1 MIKSRLPIYLVVAAT
16 LGVQLPVQMQ
26 TPARADVFEGQKLP
40 YNLQGRQPAPIDFE
54 KHTSGIEEFLKPA
67 TTGTTYV
74 TPVTLHGVKI
84 PGLAS
89 KTVDTLGFNNFVIV
103 NDPKHT
109 RMADLYRDNRL
120 AGKANFVTTDC
131 ILHPYIAF
139 TNRVLA
145 DSTENHFAPDLKHLL
160 VAMLEQSAI
169 DYNGTDDKE
178 VREDIEKNIAFL
190 GVAIKL
196 LDPGFEMLNLGR
208 VRTLV
213 EHDLRNIHSGN
224 KGISDIF
231 DREED
236 MKRYRP
242 VGWYKSSEKLAN
254 FYKAREWLS
263 RMSFPISDINAGMS
277 TNKSNSFR
285 RSVLLFRALEL
296 GRVDGKPALDQWE
309 RIKKELALLA
319 PEPLTYRDRV
329 LYPTDYKT
337 VFKNDANNLR
347 DTLNGLSEPFYRTKL
362 LLAVRRQKPVNLG
375 STSIFDMS
383 GNSSAREASA
393 VFRLFPITGDPEIE
407 WMQSVARIYPSEQE
421 GGTWF
426 PVCLADLSAWGA
438 PQAVNILAENPGTLD
453 PGFNKT
459 YGELFRSIVEKNS
472 GDSKAIPSRRWMLFA
487 NYFRG
492 FPDATQAALRG
503 DLWLTHRLE
512 SAYAAWLASV
522 TLIAPPAVSTATVGG
537 VTAPLKA
544 EVPPGAAATS
554 TRAPVAHQASALG
567 QAPASASGQAQQ
579 SHAQSAPPAQSAQP
593 AAASAPG
600 TPAAVKPRQGPTDYH
615 VLEPDAAMFAS
626 IQADANQLMKA
637 LTELGYLQP
646 YQKHRFADFV
656 RLSARLQA
664 IAEAQSTGRPMAPAD
679 KALLG
684 NIDMVLDKV
693 DVPLPTVL
701 PFAGGTIDPQTRQ
714 HPGAGFNIALGR
726 PGYLHVIVQN
736 PRTGEWTLARGAV
749 YSYYEFSGEP
759 VSDIDWQRMLS
770 NTQARPPAWTR
781 QFNILQ
787 PRIPT
792 EQTATKSAT
801 P

>member
-1 MIKSRLPIYLVVAAT
+1 MIASRLPTFLVVAAT
-16 LGVQLPVQMQ
+16 LCGQLQMQ
-26 TPARADVFEGQKLP
+26 APARADVFEGQRLP
-40 YNLQGRQPAPIDFE
+40 YNLQGRQPAPIDFQ
-54 KHTSGIEEFLKPA
+54 KHASGIEEFLKPV
-67 TTGTTYV
+67 TNGTAYV
-74 TPVTLHGVKI
+74 TPVTLHGVRI

-109 RMADLYRDNRL
+109 RMSDSYKDNRL

-145 DSTENHFAPDLKHLL
+145 DSAEKYFTNDIKQLL
-160 VAMLEQSAI
+160 VCMLEQSAI
-169 DYNGTDDKE
+169 DYNGTDDKD

-190 GVAIKL
+190 GVGIKL
-196 LDPGFEMLNLGR
+196 LDPNYEVLNVGR
-208 VRTLV
+208 VRTLID
-213 EHDLRNIHSGN
+213 HDLRNINSGN

-236 MKRYRP
+236 LRRFRP
-242 VGWYKSSEKLAN
+242 IGWYKSSEKLSN
-254 FYKAREWLS
+254 FYKARAWLS
-263 RMSFPISDINAGMS
+263 RMSFPLSDISAGTS
-277 TNKSNSFR
+277 TSKSNSFR

-296 GRVDGKPALDQWE
+296 GRIDDKPALE
-309 RIKKELALLA
+309 RWDRISKELVLLA
-319 PEPLTYRDRV
+319 PEPTSWRERV

-337 VFKNDANNLR
+337 VFKNNANNLR

-375 STSIFDMS
+375 STSIFEVGGS
-383 GNSSAREASA
+383 SSAHEASA
-393 VFRLFPITGDPEIE
+393 VFRLFPVTEDPEVD
-407 WMQSVARIYPSEQE
+407 WMQSVARIYPPEQE

-426 PVCLADLSAWGA
+426 PVCLASLSAWGA
-438 PQAVNILAENPGTLD
+438 PQAVNILTENPTVLD

-459 YGELFRSIVEKNS
+459 YGDLYRSIVTKNS
-472 GDSKAIPSRRWMLFA
+472 GDAQAIPSRRWRLLA
-487 NYFRG
+487 NYFRP
-492 FPDATQAALRG
+492 FPEASQAALRG

-512 SAYAAWLASV
+512 SAYAAWLASI
-522 TLIAPPAVSTATVGG
+522 TLIAPPAVAIATQTTAVGA
-537 VTAPLKA
+537 VSAPLKS
-544 EVPPGAAATS
+544 EVPPS
-554 TRAPVAHQASALG
+554 MSP
-567 QAPASASGQAQQ
+567 
-579 SHAQSAPPAQSAQP
+579 
-593 AAASAPG
+593 
-600 TPAAVKPRQGPTDYH
+600 AVKPRQGPTDFH
-615 VLEPDAAMFAS
+615 VLEPDSAMFAA
-626 IQADANQLMKA
+626 IQVDANQLMQA
-637 LTELGYLQP
+637 LTELGCLQP
-646 YQKHRFADFV
+646 YHKHRFADFV

-664 IAEAQSTGRPMAPAD
+664 IAESQEHGRPLTQAD

-684 NIDMVLDKV
+684 HIDMVLDKV

-701 PFAGGTIDPQTRQ
+701 PFAGGQIDPQTRQ

-759 VSDIDWQRMLS
+759 VSEVDWQRMLS
-770 NTQARPPAWTR
+770 SSQARPPAWTR
-781 QFNILQ
+781 LFNVFQ
-787 PRIPT
+787 PHMPA
-792 EQTATKSAT
+792 EQTATRTDS